1 MTGTVL
7 RWSMCIGAA
16 LLLAGAGWT
25 RPRAL
30 SDRQLDAVYAA
41 GFEVKVDLG
50 LDVSATK
57 PDSVYVQSGS
67 MSSISSLLNS
77 SMNLATTRLGARNEV
92 TADPSGATMP
102 NLQNLT
108 VNNINIS
115 QNAKRTVFLGT
126 FTANGLEVAIEG
138 GRLRI
143 VKEGSVRKFTK
154 AVEHKTFSGDYAT
167 EAGQPVIYVTERA
180 VFELGP
186 GGLELTEIAPGV
198 DLEREVLGLM
208 EFAPVMRGA
217 PRLMDPRTPD
227 MLNSTFALLPH
238 SFISVETISVGRS
251 PATSCARAN
260 I

>member
-115 QNAKRTVFLGT
+115 QNALQNANTLMNVF
-126 FTANGLEVAIEG
+126 ALEGDVAI
-138 GRLRI
+138 
-143 VKEGSVRKFTK
+143 
-154 AVEHKTFSGDYAT
+154 
-167 EAGQPVIYVTERA
+167 
-180 VFELGP
+180 
-186 GGLELTEIAPGV
+186 GV
-198 DLEREVLGLM
+198 N
-208 EFAPVMRGA
+208 
-217 PRLMDPRTPD
+217 
-227 MLNSTFALLPH
+227 LNVVVNPINSNF
-238 SFISVETISVGRS
+238 TISQTNVNWGTLHVNDGVS
-251 PATSCARAN
+251 VP
-260 I
+260 